1 MENHGLRVRNR
12 LSCVACAA
20 ALASALLGCSSVGDG
35 AASPEDGSGGA
46 AGATAGTK
54 DGGAAAGGT
63 GAAGVKGT
71 GGTRDGGQNGAG
83 GVKGTGGAAGGSPG
97 TGGSQGAGGG
107 AAGSQA
113 TGGAAGSSQGTGGV
127 GNRTD
132 GGSAALGLCDPAKWQ
147 IADLPPVGTPGVDY
161 ASDLQEQAGPWNG
174 LGPIEKDRSNGGAS
188 AGDGGPLVINGVC
201 YPKGFGMRAPA
212 GIKYG
217 LGGRYK
223 RFVSDT
229 GLDFVANS
237 NTVIFHVIVDGN
249 YLADYEIHTKSDT
262 KSLDIDVTGRNV
274 IEIGVRDCW
283 DTTDD
288 DFSVWGGARLI
299 Q

>member
-1 MENHGLRVRNR
+1 MEIHGLRVRNR

-20 ALASALLGCSSVGDG
+20 ALASALLGCSSAGDG

-46 AGATAGTK
+46 AGATSGAK
-54 DGGAAAGGT
+54 DGGAAASGT
-63 GAAGVKGT
+63 GGAGAKGT

-83 GVKGTGGAAGGSPG
+83 GVKGTGGAGGGSPG

-107 AAGSQA
+107 AGGSQA
-113 TGGAAGSSQGTGGV
+113 TGGV

-132 GGSAALGLCDPAKWQ
+132 GGSAALGLCDPTKWQ
-147 IADLPPVGTPGVDY
+147 IADLPPVGATGVDY
-161 ASDLQEQAGPWNG
+161 ASDLQEQAGSWNG
-174 LGPIEKDRSNGGAS
+174 LGPIEKDMSNGGAP

-212 GIKYG
+212 GIKYD

-229 GLDFVANS
+229 GLDFVASS

-262 KSLDIDVTGRNV
+262 KSLDIDVTGKNV